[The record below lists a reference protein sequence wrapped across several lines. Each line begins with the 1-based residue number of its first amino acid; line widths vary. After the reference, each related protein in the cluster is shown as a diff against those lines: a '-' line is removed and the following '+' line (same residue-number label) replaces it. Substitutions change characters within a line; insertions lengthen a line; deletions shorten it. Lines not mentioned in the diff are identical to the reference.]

1 MENNNVI
8 LVVDDDTNILAIIEM
23 YLKKEGYTVA
33 TCTRGDTA
41 IDDSA
46 ALSPRLFCWMLCCR
60 AWMAGPY
67 LKSCAAKAPCP
78 L

>member
-41 IDDSA
+41 IDAFRSVKPTLVLLDV
-46 ALSPRLFCWMLCCR
+46 MLPGMDG
-60 AWMAGPY
+60 WNV
-67 LKSCAAKAPCP
+67 LESCAAKAPCP